1 MLGRARFR
9 TVSRVISR
17 RASLGLVAGALG
29 LAAFPRSARAA
40 DELRL
45 GTLAPR
51 DSVWGKTLA
60 AWAASVA
67 QETGGQL
74 KISLYFAGSQGDEPE
89 LVAKVRDRA
98 LDGAA
103 LTGTGLSA
111 FSPDV
116 AALELPGIVTG
127 TSRLDRARNAIRAR
141 AAEGFDKA
149 GVRLLAE
156 GDTGAMRLFSREAE
170 VVSPRDLAKMQAFV
184 RSGDLV
190 GRGYLENVTPKPP
203 TLATTEVLSALLPR
217 GSSAPPPDGGARAPH
232 VNVVFASS
240 LAVTELKWADLLEY
254 VTPSPVAYG
263 IGGIVVGSGRFDSL
277 APEARAIV
285 RRTAEATG
293 SLLTQRVRA
302 ADDAAYARLRAEKK
316 VVTLTDEARAEW
328 ADVCEK
334 LKARMKKL
342 VAHPDVV
349 DAVALAGA

>member
-1 MLGRARFR
+1 
-9 TVSRVISR
+9 VISR

-89 LVAKVRDRA
+89 LVTKVRDRT

-116 AALELPGIVTG
+116 AALELPGLVSG
-127 TSRLDRARNAIRAR
+127 YSRLDRARNALRAR

-170 VVSPRDLAKMQAFV
+170 VVSPRDLGKMQAFV

-190 GRGYLENVTPKPP
+190 GRAYLEGATTRPP
-203 TLATTEVLSALLPR
+203 TLATTEVL
-217 GSSAPPPDGGARAPH
+217 GGAPSSRGDRALARRGRASGPRQRR
-232 VNVVFASS
+232 VRVVPRRDRAEVGRSPGVRH
-240 LAVTELKWADLLEY
+240 AEP
-254 VTPSPVAYG
+254 PS
-263 IGGIVVGSGRFDSL
+263 
-277 APEARAIV
+277 
-285 RRTAEATG
+285 RTA
-293 SLLTQRVRA
+293 SA
-302 ADDAAYARLRAEKK
+302 AS
-316 VVTLTDEARAEW
+316 W
-328 ADVCEK
+328 
-334 LKARMKKL
+334 
-342 VAHPDVV
+342 
-349 DAVALAGA
+349 